1 MESFNTFSNHPVI
14 KKHGPKIALVC
25 SILILLLF
33 LISSGINL
41 RAQEKTKAKNYANQP
56 LEKIN
61 TRKRPSYKI
70 NDVISANLFGNPKPV
85 KVVKNA
91 PKTTLNLTLQ
101 GILSATDTKVARA
114 IISSNKKKKG
124 TLYAVGDEIKGAGAS
139 IKEIRSQEVILNRN
153 GAIESL
159 PIKKSES
166 KGDNTVYTP
175 INNEARTSTNRNPER
190 NSSQDLSTN
199 NKARKIRKPNFSGL
213 DKALD
218 KLDKS

>member
-1 MESFNTFSNHPVI
+1 MELFNTFSNHPI
-14 KKHGPKIALVC
+14 INKHGPKIALIC

-56 LEKIN
+56 IEAIN
-61 TRKRPSYKI
+61 TRKRPTYKI
-70 NDVISANLFGNPKPV
+70 NDVISANLFGNPKPA
-85 KVVKNA
+85 KVIKNA
-91 PKTTLNLTLQ
+91 PKTTLNLTLE
-101 GILSATDTKVARA
+101 GILSATDANLARA
-114 IISSNKKKKG
+114 IISSKRKSE
-124 TLYAVGDEIKGAGAS
+124 LYSVGDEIKGAGAS

-175 INNEARTSTNRNPER
+175 INNQARTNNSRNPTPH
-190 NSSQDLSTN
+190 SSQDLSTN
-199 NKARKIRKPNFSGL
+199 TKPRKIRKPNFSRL
-213 DKALD
+213 DFKKA
-218 KLDKS
+218 KRS

>member
-1 MESFNTFSNHPVI
+1 MESFNTFSNHPTI
-14 KKHGPKIALVC
+14 KKHGPKIALIC
-25 SILILLLF
+25 SILLLLLF

-41 RAQEKTKAKNYANQP
+41 RAQEKTKAKNYASQP

-61 TRKRPSYKI
+61 TRKRHNYKI

-101 GILSATDTKVARA
+101 GILSATDANVARA

-124 TLYAVGDEIKGAGAS
+124 TLYSVGDEIKGAGAS

-153 GAIESL
+153 GSIESL
-159 PIKKSES
+159 PIKKSQS

-175 INNEARTSTNRNPER
+175 IKNESKTSSNNNPARQST
-190 NSSQDLSTN
+190 QDLSTN
-199 NKARKIRKPNFSGL
+199 SKARKIRKPKFSGL
-213 DKALD
+213 DKRGFR
-218 KLDKS
+218 